1 MIFKLVLSE
10 ADGVEFIEEDSR
22 NGWLCLYVRDR
33 DTASFITPDT
43 PMHTVKNGRVI
54 ANQLQFI
61 CRQLRQEMKTPGILY
76 NTIAFNY
83 PDPPIYSVFLDGLPS
98 RLQHQPH
105 NLTLREIPRE
115 KTYNYCL
122 GLTTIFK
129 KYPRCTLKFHH
140 PQLVSS
146 QTYWMLITSLVLEY
160 AILNDVSF
168 VKKLSNSV
176 YVQKLLLAPLNREI
190 DFLTVSF
197 LLRYLAIIPH
207 ENVHNEDEF
216 RAACQERQIIREM
229 LIPTLKN
236 GLDDLIVVARE
247 VYANGF

>member
-1 MIFKLVLSE
+1 
-10 ADGVEFIEEDSR
+10 
-22 NGWLCLYVRDR
+22 
-33 DTASFITPDT
+33 
-43 PMHTVKNGRVI
+43 
-54 ANQLQFI
+54 
-61 CRQLRQEMKTPGILY
+61 
-76 NTIAFNY
+76 
-83 PDPPIYSVFLDGLPS
+83 
-98 RLQHQPH
+98 
-105 NLTLREIPRE
+105 
-115 KTYNYCL
+115 
-122 GLTTIFK
+122 
-129 KYPRCTLKFHH
+129 
-140 PQLVSS
+140 
-146 QTYWMLITSLVLEY
+146 MLITSLVLEY

-190 DFLTVSF
+190 DFSTLSF
-197 LLRYLAIIPH
+197 LLRYLAITPH